1 MMKTTKLYIVDDH
14 RIVIDGIS
22 SFFIGNTEFELI
34 GNALSGQE
42 LFNDLKQKTPDILLL
57 DIKLPGLSG
66 IQIAKIVKNKYPNIK
81 IIFLSANTD
90 EDSLNEA
97 ISAGGVGYFSKD
109 IDEEEFFI
117 GLTKIKNNENYYSK
131 GIQPTLFGAYSK
143 QTSTVSEYK
152 DEILSDREVE
162 VIKLFADGLSFK
174 EIAQRLDISTRTV
187 ESHKKNI
194 LSKLELKTTVDLVK
208 YAILNGLSS
217 I

>member
-1 MMKTTKLYIVDDH
+1 MKTTKLYIVDDH
-14 RIVIDGIS
+14 KIIIDGIS
-22 SFFIGNTEFELI
+22 SFLIGNTEFELI
-34 GNALSGQE
+34 GSALSGQN
-42 LFNDLKQKTPDILLL
+42 LFTDLKHLTPDILLL

-66 IQIAKIVKNKYPNIK
+66 IQIAKIVTKEYPNIK
-81 IIFLSANTD
+81 IIFLSANVD
-90 EDSLNEA
+90 EESLNDA

-109 IDEEEFFI
+109 IGEEEFFI
-117 GLTKIKNNENYYSK
+117 GLEKIINNESYYSK

-143 QTSTVSEYK
+143 QANTAVEYR
-152 DEILSDREVE
+152 DEILTDREIE
-162 VIKLFADGLSFK
+162 VIKLFAEGLSFK
-174 EIAQRLDISTRTV
+174 KIAQKLNISTRTV